1 MELALRWRGY
11 VVGIS
16 VLKREETEGKDKP
29 AEASL
34 ESPILT
40 HDCRDK
46 AWREHTTASGSRFVG
61 PIR

>member
-16 VLKREETEGKDKP
+16 VLKRQQTEAKDNP
-29 AEASL
+29 VEAR
-34 ESPILT
+34 IDDTDLT
-40 HDCRDK
+40 RGCGDK